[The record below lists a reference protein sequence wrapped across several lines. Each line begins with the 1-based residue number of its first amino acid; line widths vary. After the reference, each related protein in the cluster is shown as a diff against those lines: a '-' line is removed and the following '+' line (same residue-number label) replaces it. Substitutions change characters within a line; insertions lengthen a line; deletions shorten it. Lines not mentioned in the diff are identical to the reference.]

1 MSLRFAVVLCVFAPW
16 REQADLKCLTQS
28 RKVPQRKTTGR
39 AAPPLD
45 YRPQFCGNSEHRTG
59 FFLMQ
64 FEVST
69 NPRKV
74 ARRFLISGEV
84 QGVGYRFF
92 AQRAAA
98 RHQVVGY
105 VKNLSDG
112 RVEALVE
119 GSPTQV
125 EAFKHDLA
133 TGPRFGRVD
142 DVEELNLDPTG
153 TYSSFRIEH

>member
-1 MSLRFAVVLCVFAPW
+1 M
-16 REQADLKCLTQS
+16 QS
-28 RKVPQRKTTGR
+28 
-39 AAPPLD
+39 D
-45 YRPQFCGNSEHRTG
+45 
-59 FFLMQ
+59 
-64 FEVST
+64 VST
-69 NPRKV
+69 NPHKV

-133 TGPRFGRVD
+133 AGPRFGHVD
-142 DVEELNLDPTG
+142 DIEELNLDPTG

>member
-1 MSLRFAVVLCVFAPW
+1 
-16 REQADLKCLTQS
+16 
-28 RKVPQRKTTGR
+28 
-39 AAPPLD
+39 
-45 YRPQFCGNSEHRTG
+45 
-59 FFLMQ
+59 MQ
-64 FEVST
+64 FDAAT

-74 ARRFLISGEV
+74 ARRFLIRGDV

-133 TGPRFGRVD
+133 AGPRFSRVD